1 MKKAIVFLETYHAA
15 GSDKVAKSIYEN
27 LEYDEIDLFVNKGVD
42 ARILNFEN
50 IPKHVN
56 VHYYSLFTPSNL
68 SLLASRQKNLLI
80 KFIIRFINLLIRY
93 PLIAVSI
100 PYFYL
105 KFINIKF
112 DVFISINGGYPAAE
126 YCRSA
131 CVSASMLIK
140 SNIFHIFF
148 NKPAK
153 SFLFF
158 SIIEKYYDKYL
169 DRHVQFICDSSV
181 NAKILNDVRN
191 INQNVKVVHN
201 GLPIV
206 PQKSYSLDPSKIFVM
221 LNIAIFEDRKNQ
233 LLLIEMIADLVN
245 DGYTNILLKLVG
257 YETQAGYLDRM
268 NRLIKKYNLKKYIL
282 IYEFTTDLESF
293 YRDSDIF
300 LLSSKGESFPIVILE
315 ALRYGLPIISTNV
328 GDVSKQIKSHYNGF
342 LIEDFNKKD
351 MAEKVKYLMDH
362 RDKCMHFGNNSYN
375 HFLNYFSLD
384 EMIIQYKKII
394 GKLA

>member
-1 MKKAIVFLETYHAA
+1 M
-15 GSDKVAKSIYEN
+15 
-27 LEYDEIDLFVNKGVD
+27 
-42 ARILNFEN
+42 
-50 IPKHVN
+50 
-56 VHYYSLFTPSNL
+56 
-68 SLLASRQKNLLI
+68 
-80 KFIIRFINLLIRY
+80 
-93 PLIAVSI
+93 
-100 PYFYL
+100 
-105 KFINIKF
+105 
-112 DVFISINGGYPAAE
+112 
-126 YCRSA
+126 
-131 CVSASMLIK
+131 
-140 SNIFHIFF
+140 
-148 NKPAK
+148 
-153 SFLFF
+153 
-158 SIIEKYYDKYL
+158 
-169 DRHVQFICDSSV
+169 
-181 NAKILNDVRN
+181 
-191 INQNVKVVHN
+191 
-201 GLPIV
+201 PIV

-351 MAEKVKYLMDH
+351 MTEKVKYLMDH
-362 RDKCMHFGNNSYN
+362 RDKCMYFGNNSYN
-375 HFLNYFSLD
+375 HFLNNFSLD
-384 EMIIQYKKII
+384 EMIIKYKKII
-394 GKLA
+394 GNLA